1 LRAIRTL
8 LTLMLAANVLALA
21 EAALV
26 RVLRQNVTGL
36 DLPGHPV
43 VPAGLRATS
52 VHAYLTEPSVL
63 QTIAGLGA
71 HGLGYYLATLPMIVF
86 ARRLVDHATDHS
98 PFTPVMAAGLRRLGV
113 VVLAGGAAAEIVRVL
128 SAVAL
133 QHLAGVD
140 GTLPLSG
147 FGLWW
152 LPMGLVVLAFAQV
165 IDHGCALRAELD
177 QVV

>member
-43 VPAGLRATS
+43 VPAA
-52 VHAYLTEPSVL
+52 
-63 QTIAGLGA
+63 
-71 HGLGYYLATLPMIVF
+71 
-86 ARRLVDHATDHS
+86 
-98 PFTPVMAAGLRRLGV
+98 LRRLGV

-133 QHLAGVD
+133 PHLAGVD